1 MTAPA
6 FRRSLRRELSHLAR
20 DRWDQALLLWL
31 PLLTGLLIAAIFS
44 AGQIRDLPVG
54 LIDAD
59 HSPLSRQLA
68 RLIDAA
74 PGMRITA
81 APADH
86 AAAMQAMRTRSLYGV
101 IEIPEGFE
109 RRIKRGE
116 QGDVLCFFN
125 AQFATAAGI
134 LAKDVQAAT
143 LTFGAGIRMVAR
155 EKRGESA
162 IAVRDSAQPISL
174 RLTSL
179 YNESTDYQTFLGG
192 ALVPAILQIL
202 IMVVGAS
209 VVGREIRDR
218 SLPAW
223 LAAADGQHA
232 SALLGKLLPA
242 FAVFSAWGVAFL
254 LAWGPLRGE
263 MANTSRVILIAGMLV
278 MVAAYLL
285 LGAMVAA
292 ATANLRSALSVVGF
306 YTAPAFAYVGQAF
319 PLIAMPAAAKA
330 WAAILPLTWWI
341 QLQNQQ
347 WLMGAPLAAS
357 ATPLA
362 TLLLMLVVGAVGSL
376 LALQRVAVQP
386 ERWGAR

>member
-1 MTAPA
+1 MATSA
-6 FRRSLRRELSHLAR
+6 FRRSLRRELSHLAHN
-20 DRWDQALLLWL
+20 RWDQALLLWL
-31 PLLTGLLIAAIFS
+31 PLLTYLMIAAIFS
-44 AGQIRDLPVG
+44 AGQIRELPVG

-59 HSPLSRQLA
+59 HTPLSRQLA
-68 RLIDAA
+68 HLIDAA
-74 PGMRITA
+74 PGVRIA
-81 APADH
+81 ASPADH
-86 AAAMQAMRTRSLYGV
+86 TAAIQAMRSRSLYGV
-101 IEIPEGFE
+101 IEIPQGFE
-109 RRIKRGE
+109 RQIKRGE
-116 QGDVLCFFN
+116 QGDVLFFYN

-143 LTFGAGIRMVAR
+143 MTFAAGIRMVAR

-162 IAVRDSAQPISL
+162 IAVRDSVPAINL

-179 YNESTDYQTFLGG
+179 YNESIDYQTFLGG

-202 IMVVGAS
+202 IMIAGAGA
-209 VVGREIRDR
+209 VGREIRDR
-218 SLPAW
+218 SVPDW
-223 LAAADGQHA
+223 LAAADAHHA

-242 FAVFSAWGVAFL
+242 FIAFSAWGVIFL
-254 LAWGPLRGE
+254 LAWGLLRAE
-263 MANTSRVILIAGMLV
+263 VAAASRALLLGGMLI

-285 LGAMVAA
+285 LGALAAA

-319 PLIAMPAAAKA
+319 PLMAMPAAAKA

-347 WLMGAPLAAS
+347 WLMDAPIAAS
-357 ATPLA
+357 AKPVSA
-362 TLLLMLVVGAVGSL
+362 LLLMLAIGALGSV
-376 LALQRVAVQP
+376 LALRRVASQP

>member
-1 MTAPA
+1 V
-6 FRRSLRRELSHLAR
+6 
-20 DRWDQALLLWL
+20 LLLWL
-31 PLLTGLLIAAIFS
+31 PLLTCLLIAAIFS
-44 AGQIRDLPVG
+44 AGQIRELPVG

-74 PGMRITA
+74 PGVRVA
-81 APADH
+81 ATPSDH
-86 AAAMQAMRTRSLYGV
+86 AAAMQAMRSRTLYGV

-109 RRIKRGE
+109 RQIKRGE
-116 QGDVLCFFN
+116 QGDALFFYN

-143 LTFGAGIRMVAR
+143 LTFGAALRMVAR

-162 IAVRDSAQPISL
+162 IAVRDSAQSISL

-179 YNESTDYQTFLGG
+179 YNESIDYQIFLGG
-192 ALVPAILQIL
+192 ALVPSILQIL

-223 LAAADGQHA
+223 LATADGRGS
-232 SALLGKLLPA
+232 SALLGKLAPA
-242 FAVFSAWGVAFL
+242 FIAFSSWGVAFL
-254 LAWGPLRGE
+254 VAWGLLQAEVGL
-263 MANTSRVILIAGMLV
+263 ASRAVLLGGMLV

-319 PLIAMPAAAKA
+319 PLMAMPAAAKA

-357 ATPLA
+357 AKPLA
-362 TLLLMLVVGAVGSL
+362 VLLLMLAVGALGSG
-376 LALQRVAVQP
+376 LALRRIAAQP

>member
-1 MTAPA
+1 MATSA
-6 FRRSLRRELSHLAR
+6 FRRSLRRELSHLAH

-31 PLLTGLLIAAIFS
+31 PLLTCLMIAAIFS
-44 AGQIRDLPVG
+44 AGQIRELPVG

-59 HSPLSRQLA
+59 HTPLSRQLA

-74 PGMRITA
+74 PGVCIA
-81 APADH
+81 ANPADH
-86 AAAMQAMRTRSLYGV
+86 TAAMQAMRSRSLYGV
-101 IEIPEGFE
+101 IEIPQGFE
-109 RRIKRGE
+109 RQIKRGE
-116 QGDVLCFFN
+116 QGDVLFFYD

-143 LTFGAGIRMVAR
+143 MTFAAGIRMVAR

-162 IAVRDSAQPISL
+162 IAVRDSVQAINL

-179 YNESTDYQTFLGG
+179 YNESIDYQTFLGG

-209 VVGREIRDR
+209 AVGREIRDR
-218 SLPAW
+218 SVPEWLPA
-223 LAAADGQHA
+223 ADAHHA

-242 FAVFSAWGVAFL
+242 FIAFSAWGVIFL
-254 LAWGPLRGE
+254 LAWGLLRAE
-263 MANTSRVILIAGMLV
+263 VAAASRALLLSGMLV

-285 LGAMVAA
+285 LGALVAA

-319 PLIAMPAAAKA
+319 PLMAMPAAAKA

-341 QLQNQQ
+341 QLQNQH
-347 WLMGAPLAAS
+347 WLMDVPIAAS
-357 ATPLA
+357 AKPVSA
-362 TLLLMLVVGAVGSL
+362 LLLMLAIGAIGSV
-376 LALQRVAVQP
+376 LALRRVASQP